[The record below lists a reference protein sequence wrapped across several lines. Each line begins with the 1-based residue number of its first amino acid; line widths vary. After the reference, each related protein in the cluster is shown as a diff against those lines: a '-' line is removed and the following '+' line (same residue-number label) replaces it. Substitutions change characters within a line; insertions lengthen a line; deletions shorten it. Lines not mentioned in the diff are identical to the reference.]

1 MRKKLVRKKIKM
13 FTAIISVFLLISIV
27 VSGIY
32 IYITYQ
38 TQKDLLYKSAQD
50 RYNEF
55 TVISSES
62 VNYAY
67 DQWSFY
73 YLYNQNR
80 AENSEFIIT
89 KNDESISNINYCAF
103 DFVNDKKEEVFGY
116 LYFDE
121 FKELF
126 TDEQYNEITSY
137 LNSTDEEKDR
147 EFYQLVCSE
156 YYAFNSETN
165 DTYDENGKLVDPQE
179 ATEDEIVVTN
189 INMSDNIHPIYP
201 KTVKIVLTE
210 DGNSWNV
217 QDTTIKSYELNVT
230 PPENYTL
237 YKEGDMSRNLINAD
251 FALGKYSECSVI
263 DELIDHLGIN
273 WTPNQYQS
281 EDLFQIDAFNYI
293 YYKMGTYYYM
303 PEDASENSVIDVSQ
317 YTITKCQ
324 YAEKFNVLDHCID
337 SIGVMFIYTLILFLL
352 AGTIVA
358 VMSWRTVKKQIV
370 LEEKR
375 RDMINSMAHDLKT
388 PLFIISGY
396 AENLI
401 ESVKDED
408 ERSYAKAIVEQT
420 NSMNEMVYTMLDISR
435 LNSENFNLS
444 TETFSLAEL
453 VSDVLLN
460 YNNFYTE
467 FIIGYACNS
476 SAEISADKKLI
487 ECVIRNFIEN
497 SLKYTDDKNSVNIV
511 LEEHKFSISNSVNKD
526 NNIDIKH
533 IWEPDKRKKSEER
546 TGNGLGLSL
555 AKSVL
560 EVHKFKYTAELSNS
574 TITFTFEF

>member
-13 FTAIISVFLLISIV
+13 FTAIISIFLLISMV

-32 IYITYQ
+32 VYITYQ
-38 TQKDLLYKSAQD
+38 TQKDLLYKSAQS
-50 RYNEF
+50 RYGDFIDAWE
-55 TVISSES
+55 SSLNDE
-62 VNYAY
+62 YF
-67 DQWSFY
+67 FY
-73 YLYNQNR
+73 SYYNHNR

-165 DTYDENGKLVDPQE
+165 DTYDENGKLVDPKE

-237 YKEGDMSRNLINAD
+237 YKEGDMSRNLINTD

-303 PEDASENSVIDVSQ
+303 PDDVSENSVIDVSQ

-370 LEEKR
+370 LEER
-375 RDMINSMAHDLKT
+375 RRGMINSMAHDLKT

-401 ESVKDED
+401 ECVKDAD
-408 ERSYAKAIVEQT
+408 ERAYAKAIVEQT

-435 LNSENFNLS
+435 INSENFTPN
-444 TETFSLAEL
+444 TEIFSLADL
-453 VSDVLLN
+453 VSDILLH

-497 SLKYTDDKNSVNIV
+497 SLKYTDDKNSINIV
-511 LEEHKFSISNSVNKD
+511 LDEHKFSISNSISSD
-526 NNIDIKH
+526 SSIDVKH
-533 IWEPDKRKKSEER
+533 IWEPDKRKKNEEK

-560 EVHKFKYTAELSNS
+560 EIHKFKYKAEISNS
-574 TITFTFEF
+574 TITFSFEF

>member
-73 YLYNQNR
+73 YFYNQNR
-80 AENSEFIIT
+80 AEDSEFVIT
-89 KNDESISNINYCAF
+89 KDGESISNKNYCAL
-103 DFVNDKKEEVFGY
+103 DFVNDQQQEVYGY
-116 LYFDE
+116 IYFDD
-121 FKELF
+121 FKDLL
-126 TDEQYNEITSY
+126 TDEQYKEITSY
-137 LNSTDEEKDR
+137 LESTDAEKDK
-147 EFYQLVCSE
+147 EFYQIVCSE
-156 YYAFNSETN
+156 YYAFDDFAYNAEKVTN
-165 DTYDENGKLVDPQE
+165 EVDE
-179 ATEDEIVVTN
+179 ATDDDTVIIYSSN
-189 INMSDNIHPIYP
+189 NFPIYP
-201 KTVKIVLTE
+201 KTLKLVLTE
-210 DGNSWNV
+210 DGNAWNV
-217 QDTTIKSYELNVT
+217 QDKTVKTYELNASQ
-230 PPENYTL
+230 PEYYSL
-237 YKEGDMSRNLINAD
+237 YKEGDMKRNVINTD
-251 FALGKYSECSVI
+251 FILGNYAECSVI
-263 DELIDHLGIN
+263 DELIQHLGVQ
-273 WTPNQYQS
+273 WRPNQT
-281 EDLFQIDAFNYI
+281 ENLFRIDAFNYI
-293 YYKMGTYYYM
+293 YYEYEICYFLPNDVVYSDGTYM
-303 PEDASENSVIDVSQ
+303 GDSVKVE
-317 YTITKCQ
+317 YQ
-324 YAEKFNVLDHCID
+324 YAEKFNVLEHCIE
-337 SIGVMFIYTLILFLL
+337 SIGIMFVYTVILFLL
-352 AGTIVA
+352 AGVIVA

-370 LEEKR
+370 LEKKR
-375 RDMINSMAHDLKT
+375 RDMINSMAHDMKT

>member
-62 VNYAY
+62 VNYVY

-73 YLYNQNR
+73 YFYNQNR
-80 AENSEFIIT
+80 AEDSEFVIT
-89 KNDESISNINYCAF
+89 KDGESISNKNYCAL
-103 DFVNDKKEEVFGY
+103 DFVNDQQQEVYGY
-116 LYFDE
+116 IYFDD

-370 LEEKR
+370 LEERR

-435 LNSENFNLS
+435 LNSENFTLS

>member
-13 FTAIISVFLLISIV
+13 FTAIISIFLLISMV

-32 IYITYQ
+32 VYITYQ
-38 TQKDLLYKSAQD
+38 TQKDLLYKSAQS
-50 RYNEF
+50 RYGDFIDAWE
-55 TVISSES
+55 SSLNDE
-62 VNYAY
+62 YF
-67 DQWSFY
+67 FY
-73 YLYNQNR
+73 SYYNHNR

-165 DTYDENGKLVDPQE
+165 DTYDENGKSVDPQE

-237 YKEGDMSRNLINAD
+237 YKEGDMSRNLINTD

-303 PEDASENSVIDVSQ
+303 PDDVSENSVIDVSQ

-370 LEEKR
+370 LEERR

-401 ESVKDED
+401 ECVKDAD
-408 ERSYAKAIVEQT
+408 ERAYAKAIVEQT

-435 LNSENFNLS
+435 INSENFTHN
-444 TETFSLAEL
+444 TEIFSLADL
-453 VSDVLLN
+453 VSDILLH

-497 SLKYTDDKNSVNIV
+497 SLKYTDDKNSINIV
-511 LEEHKFSISNSVNKD
+511 LDEHKFSISNSISSD
-526 NNIDIKH
+526 SSIDVKH
-533 IWEPDKRKKSEER
+533 IWEPDKRKKNEEK

-560 EVHKFKYTAELSNS
+560 EIHKFKYKAEISNS
-574 TITFTFEF
+574 TITFSFEF

>member
-1 MRKKLVRKKIKM
+1 MY
-13 FTAIISVFLLISIV
+13 S
-27 VSGIY
+27 
-32 IYITYQ
+32 
-38 TQKDLLYKSAQD
+38 D
-50 RYNEF
+50 E
-55 TVISSES
+55 TVIGSE
-62 VNYAY
+62 V
-67 DQWSFY
+67 
-73 YLYNQNR
+73 
-80 AENSEFIIT
+80 
-89 KNDESISNINYCAF
+89 K
-103 DFVNDKKEEVFGY
+103 V
-116 LYFDE
+116 
-121 FKELF
+121 
-126 TDEQYNEITSY
+126 
-137 LNSTDEEKDR
+137 
-147 EFYQLVCSE
+147 E
-156 YYAFNSETN
+156 Y
-165 DTYDENGKLVDPQE
+165 
-179 ATEDEIVVTN
+179 
-189 INMSDNIHPIYP
+189 
-201 KTVKIVLTE
+201 
-210 DGNSWNV
+210 
-217 QDTTIKSYELNVT
+217 
-230 PPENYTL
+230 
-237 YKEGDMSRNLINAD
+237 
-251 FALGKYSECSVI
+251 
-263 DELIDHLGIN
+263 
-273 WTPNQYQS
+273 
-281 EDLFQIDAFNYI
+281 
-293 YYKMGTYYYM
+293 
-303 PEDASENSVIDVSQ
+303 
-317 YTITKCQ
+317 Q
-324 YAEKFNVLDHCID
+324 YAEKFNVIEHCVD
-337 SIGVMFIYTLILFLL
+337 SIGIMFVYTVILFLL
-352 AGTIVA
+352 AGVIVA

-370 LEEKR
+370 LEKKR
-375 RDMINSMAHDLKT
+375 RDMINSMAHDMKT

-435 LNSENFNLS
+435 LNSENFTLS

>member
-13 FTAIISVFLLISIV
+13 FTAIISIFLLISMV

-32 IYITYQ
+32 VYITYQ
-38 TQKDLLYKSAQD
+38 TQKDLLYKSAQS
-50 RYNEF
+50 RYGDFIDAWE
-55 TVISSES
+55 SSLNDE
-62 VNYAY
+62 YF
-67 DQWSFY
+67 FY
-73 YLYNQNR
+73 SYYNQNR
-80 AENSEFIIT
+80 ADNSEFIIT

-126 TDEQYNEITSY
+126 TDGQYNEITSY

-237 YKEGDMSRNLINAD
+237 YKEGDMSRNLINTD

-370 LEEKR
+370 LEERR

-401 ESVKDED
+401 ECVKDAD
-408 ERSYAKAIVEQT
+408 ERAYAKAIVEQT

-435 LNSENFNLS
+435 INSENFTHN
-444 TETFSLAEL
+444 TEIFSLADL
-453 VSDVLLN
+453 VSDILLH

-497 SLKYTDDKNSVNIV
+497 SLKYTDDKNSINIV
-511 LEEHKFSISNSVNKD
+511 LDEHKFSISNSISSD
-526 NNIDIKH
+526 ISIDVKH
-533 IWEPDKRKKSEER
+533 IWEPDKRKKNEEK

-560 EVHKFKYTAELSNS
+560 EIHKFKYKAEISNS
-574 TITFTFEF
+574 TITFSFEF

>member
-13 FTAIISVFLLISIV
+13 FTAIISIFLLISMV

-32 IYITYQ
+32 VYITYQ
-38 TQKDLLYKSAQD
+38 TQKDLLYKSAQS
-50 RYNEF
+50 RYGDFIDAWE
-55 TVISSES
+55 SSLNDE
-62 VNYAY
+62 YF
-67 DQWSFY
+67 FY
-73 YLYNQNR
+73 SYYNHNR

-165 DTYDENGKLVDPQE
+165 DTYDENGKSVDPQE

-237 YKEGDMSRNLINAD
+237 YKEGDMSRNLINTD

-303 PEDASENSVIDVSQ
+303 PDDVSENSVIDVSQ

-370 LEEKR
+370 LEERR

-401 ESVKDED
+401 ECVKDAD
-408 ERSYAKAIVEQT
+408 ERAYAKAIVEQT

-435 LNSENFNLS
+435 INSENFTPN
-444 TETFSLAEL
+444 TEIFSLADL
-453 VSDVLLN
+453 VSDILLH

-497 SLKYTDDKNSVNIV
+497 SLKYTDDKNSINIV
-511 LEEHKFSISNSVNKD
+511 LDEHKFSISNSISSD
-526 NNIDIKH
+526 SSIDVKH
-533 IWEPDKRKKSEER
+533 IWEPDKRKKNEEK

-560 EVHKFKYTAELSNS
+560 EIHKFKYKAEISNS
-574 TITFTFEF
+574 TITFSFEF

>member
-13 FTAIISVFLLISIV
+13 FTAIISIFLLISMV

-32 IYITYQ
+32 VYITYQ
-38 TQKDLLYKSAQD
+38 TQKDLLYKSAQS
-50 RYNEF
+50 RYGDFIDAWE
-55 TVISSES
+55 SSLNDE
-62 VNYAY
+62 YF
-67 DQWSFY
+67 FY
-73 YLYNQNR
+73 SYYNHNR

-165 DTYDENGKLVDPQE
+165 DTYDENGKSVDPQE

-230 PPENYTL
+230 PPENYTI
-237 YKEGDMSRNLINAD
+237 YKEGDMSRNLINTD

-370 LEEKR
+370 LEERR

-401 ESVKDED
+401 ECVKDAD
-408 ERSYAKAIVEQT
+408 ERAYAKAIVEQT

-435 LNSENFNLS
+435 INSENFTHN
-444 TETFSLAEL
+444 TEIFSLADL
-453 VSDVLLN
+453 VSDILLH

-497 SLKYTDDKNSVNIV
+497 SLKYTDDKNSINIV
-511 LEEHKFSISNSVNKD
+511 LDEHKFSISNSISSD
-526 NNIDIKH
+526 SSIDVKH
-533 IWEPDKRKKSEER
+533 IWEPDKRKKNEEK

-560 EVHKFKYTAELSNS
+560 EIHKFKYKAEISNS
-574 TITFTFEF
+574 TITFSFEF

>member
-13 FTAIISVFLLISIV
+13 FTAIISIFLLISMV

-32 IYITYQ
+32 VYITYQ
-38 TQKDLLYKSAQD
+38 TQKDLLYKSAQS
-50 RYNEF
+50 RYGDFIDAWE
-55 TVISSES
+55 SSLNDE
-62 VNYAY
+62 YF
-67 DQWSFY
+67 FY
-73 YLYNQNR
+73 SYYNQNR

-165 DTYDENGKLVDPQE
+165 DTYDENGKSVDPQE

-237 YKEGDMSRNLINAD
+237 YKEGDMSRNLINTD

-303 PEDASENSVIDVSQ
+303 PDDVSENSVIDVSQ

-370 LEEKR
+370 LEERR

-401 ESVKDED
+401 ECVKDAD
-408 ERSYAKAIVEQT
+408 ERAYAKAIVEQT

-435 LNSENFNLS
+435 INSENFTPN
-444 TETFSLAEL
+444 TEIFSLADL
-453 VSDVLLN
+453 VSDILLH

-497 SLKYTDDKNSVNIV
+497 SLKYTDDKNSINIV
-511 LEEHKFSISNSVNKD
+511 LDEHKFSISNSISSD
-526 NNIDIKH
+526 SSIDVKH
-533 IWEPDKRKKSEER
+533 IWEPDKRKKNEEK

-560 EVHKFKYTAELSNS
+560 EIHKFKYKAEISNS
-574 TITFTFEF
+574 TITFSFEF